1 MVTLHYAP
9 YAVGEKTSSIFE
21 SKHKDLSH
29 LLDKI
34 AVETSSNYIPVA
46 NVVYLCAYENQ
57 QYKQAHII
65 VDRNPEFVCHSLW
78 FEGEGEGI
86 RDVWLFTCASFED
99 AYEMALDMKESCDYD
114 SEYTYERKNKL

>member
-21 SKHKDLSH
+21 SKHQDLSH
-29 LLDKI
+29 LLGKI
-34 AVETSSNYIPVA
+34 ADETNSNYTPIA

-57 QYKQAHII
+57 RYKQAHII
-65 VDRNPEFVCHSLW
+65 VDRNPEFVAHSLW

-99 AYEMALDMKESCDYD
+99 AYQMALDMKESCDYD
-114 SEYTYERKNKL
+114 SEYTYER